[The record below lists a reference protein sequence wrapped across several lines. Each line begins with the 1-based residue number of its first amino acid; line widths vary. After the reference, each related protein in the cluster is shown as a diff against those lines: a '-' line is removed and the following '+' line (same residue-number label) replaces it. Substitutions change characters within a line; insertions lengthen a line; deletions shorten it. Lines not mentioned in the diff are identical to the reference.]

1 MKLKAAPIF
10 NHVWVWMNARIPVSV
25 LCFEWQKVH
34 RTHSVILSDLLFSVV
49 LMNEGKDSDLLLQIY
64 RPYKAESGTLMTKQL
79 QALLNSL

>member
-34 RTHSVILSDLLFSVV
+34 QTLSVILSDLLFSVV
-49 LMNEGKDSDLLLQIY
+49 L
-64 RPYKAESGTLMTKQL
+64 
-79 QALLNSL
+79 

>member
-25 LCFEWQKVH
+25 LCFECQKVP
-34 RTHSVILSDLLFSVV
+34 RTQSVILSYLLFCCF
-49 LMNEGKDSDLLLQIY
+49 MNEGKDSDPFLQIY